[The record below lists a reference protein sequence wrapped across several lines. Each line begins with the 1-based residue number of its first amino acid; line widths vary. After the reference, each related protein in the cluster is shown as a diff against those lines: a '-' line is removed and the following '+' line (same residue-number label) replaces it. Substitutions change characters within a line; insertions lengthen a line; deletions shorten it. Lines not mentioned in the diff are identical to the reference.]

1 MQVAHWLQP
10 FWIQK
15 FSEIKNN
22 IPNSINLVTTTVLIQ
37 KLETLR
43 IKF

>member
-15 FSEIKNN
+15 FSEIKNK
-22 IPNSINLVTTTVLIQ
+22 IPNGINLVTTTVLIQ